1 MNLNIIQH
9 LECQLKKRKVASKGL
24 VVKPLLSKDLNCRGQ
39 VDLVD
44 MQSLPDRDYKFIMHY
59 QDHVTKFSVLK
70 ALTSKRA
77 AEVGYQLLDIFLLF
91 GVPHILQSDNC
102 REFTANVI
110 KKLKDLWPHCCIVH
124 GKPRHSQSQ
133 GSVERDNAD
142 IKDMLIIWM
151 RENNSFSWKVGLEF
165 VQFNKNN
172 SHHSG
177 INRTPYKAMFGSDA
191 KMGLTSSPLPQEMLS
206 TLSTEED
213 LVVHLE
219 NK

>member
-70 ALTSKRA
+70 ALTSKHA

-91 GVPHILQSDNC
+91 GAPHILQSDNNFP
-102 REFTANVI
+102 RKAVIFSHANYQHVFN
-110 KKLKDLWPHCCIVH
+110 V
-124 GKPRHSQSQ
+124 S
-133 GSVERDNAD
+133 
-142 IKDMLIIWM
+142 II
-151 RENNSFSWKVGLEF
+151 SFY
-165 VQFNKNN
+165 
-172 SHHSG
+172 
-177 INRTPYKAMFGSDA
+177 TP
-191 KMGLTSSPLPQEMLS
+191 LRL
-206 TLSTEED
+206 
-213 LVVHLE
+213 
-219 NK
+219 